1 MPRYFKKLLFF
12 TLLIVVA
19 TTGILIAR
27 AVNNRGADPV
37 LWLKF
42 DEGQGAVAY
51 DASST
56 NDATITGATWASE
69 DDCRIGK
76 CLYFDGADDYAQVL
90 DAASLDV
97 GLNDFSISA
106 WVKANQAGDIV
117 TKGTIGNFKL
127 NFSGSNKFWATV
139 TEEEAGINQPSGVA
153 TDGTYLYIAD
163 TNNNRIVK
171 RLASNFTYVTEIGS
185 LGTGNDQFSYPYG
198 IATDGTYI
206 YVVDTG
212 NTRIVKRLASDLS
225 YVAQIGSSGSGDD
238 QFSVPN
244 GIATDGTY
252 IYIADTFNNRIVKR
266 LASDLSYVSKI
277 GSFGSGND
285 QFNSPNGIA
294 TDGTYIYIAD
304 TSNYRIVKRLAT
316 DALTYVSKIGSNGSG
331 DDQFNLS
338 ASIAVYGAYIYVA
351 DTSNNRI
358 VKRMASDALTYVSKI
373 GSSGSGNDQFY
384 SPYGI
389 ATDGTYIYV
398 ADTSNNRIVKRL
410 ASDLSYVSQ
419 IGSSGSGNDQ
429 FKQPYGIVVYG
440 TNIYV
445 ADSGNHRIVKRL
457 ASDLSYVAK
466 IGSAGSGN
474 DQFSNPAGIAT
485 DGTNVYV
492 ADTGNNRIVKRL
504 ASNLSYVSQIGS
516 LGTGNDQFNAPNGIA
531 TDGTYVYV
539 ADSGNHR
546 IVKRLASDLSYV
558 DEIGKN
564 VSSLYSTRTLSK
576 NTWYYV
582 VLNGSHGASSFT
594 LATYI
599 NGVLDSSVETA
610 GRVLDNSSNLRIGG
624 GTTAYFKGL
633 IDDVRVFN
641 YARSV
646 NQIKADYVAKS
657 SERGSPIR
665 SVSVGESRDAGEG
678 LVGYW
683 KMDESSWASGT
694 AAIIDS
700 SGNANTG
707 TAYAGVDTTGT
718 AKFGLAGSFDGTNDY
733 GEITS
738 AAGSTLD
745 ITGNATV
752 SAWVYPTM
760 LSSDANSKRI
770 LEKAA
775 DGLSFTYIASTAR
788 IGFGDTNGYMY
799 ATKDIRSGWHHVA
812 AVKSG
817 TTTTGIKIYVD
828 GVDQGT
834 LTQSGTWNGWTT
846 SANPFRI
853 GARNTILASTYWQGI
868 IDDVKIYNTARD
880 ANQIRRDYESGP
892 PPVAHWKMDEKTGD
906 TAYDTA
912 GTNNGDLA
920 GACPGA
926 ATCPIWT
933 QGKYGSALKFDGVN
947 DYVSVAN
954 SLSNVRTVDFWVN
967 NGNANDGLLELIN
980 NDTYISIASS
990 AISAT
995 NFSSASTY
1003 VDGVAGVTAI
1013 SSGWHHV
1020 AVTTATGITASS
1032 IVIGEANSDF
1042 SAGSIDDVRVYNY
1055 ARTPKQILEDMSA
1068 RGGSAFGG
1076 NAGGAVGY
1084 WDFNEAQGLTAYDR
1098 SSNDND
1104 LTLSTASWTTAGK
1117 YGAAFAG
1124 VTNRRLT
1131 KTDDPDFDF
1140 AAADDFSISTWFKRD
1155 TVSNAEYLIYKQ
1167 NGFEGY
1173 TIYMDASGDIIFGI
1187 GDVNSTAFPE
1197 ESIGNIAKDYDNNAW
1212 HHAVGVKTS
1221 NSRIDLYVDGVLI
1234 ASDTSLTTDA
1244 SLENAGKLIIAD
1256 SDEADGTDEFL
1267 GTIDEVKIY
1276 RAALSPADI
1285 KLEYNHGASLRLGSI
1300 GTESDGITPSN
1311 SAASAYCVPGDTTAC
1326 AAPVG
1331 HWKMD
1336 DRTGQYANDISGN
1349 GNTGTWAGGGTATWM
1364 SAAACRNGSCLSFVN
1379 NWVQV
1384 TQNSS
1389 INMTGKSAYTIS
1401 VWAMARSDGE
1411 NNTGEIIDKG
1421 ANTYLRVDNESGDY
1435 LDLEGKIAL
1444 TIMDANLNIS
1454 SAIQKNT
1461 WNHIVMVY
1469 EDDADDEISVY
1480 INGVLKGTSI
1490 LGNGSLAS
1498 GDSNSLNIG
1507 GDSSNNF
1514 DGLIDDVRIYNY
1526 ARTPAQI
1533 AWDYNR
1539 GAPVAQWKMDEGQ
1552 DTATTCNAT
1561 TLSVYDAIGSN
1572 DGTLSLTPAGNTDP
1586 ATARAA

>member
-27 AVNNRGADPV
+27 AVSNRGSAPV
-37 LWLKF
+37 AWWKF
-42 DEGQGAVAY
+42 DEGQGAIAY
-51 DASST
+51 DASGT

-127 NFSGSNKFWATV
+127 NFTGSNKFWATA
-139 TEEEAGINQPSGVA
+139 TEEEAGMGA
-153 TDGTYLYIAD
+153 A
-163 TNNNRIVK
+163 
-171 RLASNFTYVTEIGS
+171 F
-185 LGTGNDQFSYPYG
+185 G

-206 YVVDTG
+206 YMTDYG
-212 NTRIVKRLASDLS
+212 NHRIVKRLASNLS
-225 YVAQIGSSGSGDD
+225 YVAKIGSLGSGND
-238 QFSVPN
+238 QFSNPT
-244 GIATDGTY
+244 GIATDGINVY
-252 IYIADTFNNRIVKR
+252 VVDTGNNRIVKR
-266 LASDLSYVSKI
+266 LA
-277 GSFGSGND
+277 
-285 QFNSPNGIA
+285 A
-294 TDGTYIYIAD
+294 
-304 TSNYRIVKRLAT
+304 
-316 DALTYVSKIGSNGSG
+316 DALTYVSKIGS
-331 DDQFNLS
+331 
-338 ASIAVYGAYIYVA
+338 V
-351 DTSNNRI
+351 
-358 VKRMASDALTYVSKI
+358 
-373 GSSGSGNDQFY
+373 GSGNDQFDF
-384 SPYGI
+384 PTGI
-389 ATDGTYIYV
+389 VVSGININV

-410 ASDLSYVSQ
+410 ASDLSYVAK
-419 IGSSGSGNDQ
+419 IGSAGSGNDQ
-429 FKQPYGIVVYG
+429 FSNPADIATDG
-440 TNIYV
+440 TNVYV
-445 ADSGNHRIVKRL
+445 ADSYNYRIVKRPV
-457 ASDLSYVAK
+457 SDALTYVSK

-531 TDGTYVYV
+531 VYGTNIYVADTYNHRIVKRLASDLSYVSKIGTQGSGDDQFSYPSSIATDGTYIYV
-539 ADSGNHR
+539 ADTNNYR

-770 LEKAA
+770 VEKAA
-775 DGLSFTYIASTAR
+775 DGLSFTYIARTAR

-853 GARNTILASTYWQGI
+853 GARNTILASTYWQGL
-868 IDDVKIYNTARD
+868 IDDAKIYNVARD

-892 PPVAHWKMDEKTGD
+892 GPVAHWKMAEKNRQYAND
-906 TAYDTA
+906 TS
-912 GTNNGDLA
+912 GTNTGTLGS
-920 GACPGA
+920 GATADASDPTWASC
-926 ATCPIWT
+926 
-933 QGKYGSALKFDGVN
+933 KYGSALKFDGVN
-947 DYVSVAN
+947 DDVSAAN
-954 SLSNVRTVDFWVN
+954 SLSRVKTVEFWV
-967 NGNANDGLLELIN
+967 
-980 NDTYISIASS
+980 
-990 AISAT
+990 
-995 NFSSASTY
+995 
-1003 VDGVAGVTAI
+1003 
-1013 SSGWHHV
+1013 
-1020 AVTTATGITASS
+1020 
-1032 IVIGEANSDF
+1032 
-1042 SAGSIDDVRVYNY
+1042 
-1055 ARTPKQILEDMSA
+1055 
-1068 RGGSAFGG
+1068 
-1076 NAGGAVGY
+1076 
-1084 WDFNEAQGLTAYDR
+1084 
-1098 SSNDND
+1098 
-1104 LTLSTASWTTAGK
+1104 
-1117 YGAAFAG
+1117 
-1124 VTNRRLT
+1124 
-1131 KTDDPDFDF
+1131 TD
-1140 AAADDFSISTWFKRD
+1140 K
-1155 TVSNAEYLIYKQ
+1155 
-1167 NGFEGY
+1167 
-1173 TIYMDASGDIIFGI
+1173 
-1187 GDVNSTAFPE
+1187 
-1197 ESIGNIAKDYDNNAW
+1197 
-1212 HHAVGVKTS
+1212 
-1221 NSRIDLYVDGVLI
+1221 SR
-1234 ASDTSLTTDA
+1234 
-1244 SLENAGKLIIAD
+1244 N
-1256 SDEADGTDEFL
+1256 
-1267 GTIDEVKIY
+1267 
-1276 RAALSPADI
+1276 
-1285 KLEYNHGASLRLGSI
+1285 
-1300 GTESDGITPSN
+1300 
-1311 SAASAYCVPGDTTAC
+1311 
-1326 AAPVG
+1326 
-1331 HWKMD
+1331 
-1336 DRTGQYANDISGN
+1336 Q
-1349 GNTGTWAGGGTATWM
+1349 
-1364 SAAACRNGSCLSFVN
+1364 
-1379 NWVQV
+1379 
-1384 TQNSS
+1384 
-1389 INMTGKSAYTIS
+1389 
-1401 VWAMARSDGE
+1401 
-1411 NNTGEIIDKG
+1411 
-1421 ANTYLRVDNESGDY
+1421 
-1435 LDLEGKIAL
+1435 
-1444 TIMDANLNIS
+1444 
-1454 SAIQKNT
+1454 
-1461 WNHIVMVY
+1461 
-1469 EDDADDEISVY
+1469 
-1480 INGVLKGTSI
+1480 
-1490 LGNGSLAS
+1490 
-1498 GDSNSLNIG
+1498 
-1507 GDSSNNF
+1507 
-1514 DGLIDDVRIYNY
+1514 
-1526 ARTPAQI
+1526 
-1533 AWDYNR
+1533 
-1539 GAPVAQWKMDEGQ
+1539 
-1552 DTATTCNAT
+1552 
-1561 TLSVYDAIGSN
+1561 
-1572 DGTLSLTPAGNTDP
+1572 
-1586 ATARAA
+1586 

>member
-27 AVNNRGADPV
+27 AVSNRGSAPV
-37 LWLKF
+37 AWWKF
-42 DEGQGAVAY
+42 DEGQGAIAY
-51 DASST
+51 DASGT

-127 NFSGSNKFWATV
+127 NFTGSNKFWATA
-139 TEEEAGINQPSGVA
+139 TEEEAGMGA
-153 TDGTYLYIAD
+153 A
-163 TNNNRIVK
+163 
-171 RLASNFTYVTEIGS
+171 F
-185 LGTGNDQFSYPYG
+185 G

-206 YVVDTG
+206 YMTDYG
-212 NTRIVKRLASDLS
+212 NHRIVKRLASNLS
-225 YVAQIGSSGSGDD
+225 YVAKIGSLGSGND
-238 QFSVPN
+238 QFSNPT
-244 GIATDGTY
+244 GIAADGTY
-252 IYIADTFNNRIVKR
+252 IYVLDTGNHRIVKR
-266 LASDLSYVSKI
+266 LASDLSYVSQI
-277 GSFGSGND
+277 GSLGTGND
-285 QFNSPNGIA
+285 QFDYPYGIA

-304 TSNYRIVKRLAT
+304 SNNYRIVKRLAE
-316 DALTYVSKIGSNGSG
+316 DLSYVAKIGSNGSG
-331 DDQFNLS
+331 DDQFNTPRG
-338 ASIAVYGAYIYVA
+338 IATDGTYLYIA
-351 DTSNNRI
+351 DTYNNRI
-358 VKRMASDALTYVSKI
+358 VKRLAEDLSYVAKIGSLGSGNDQFSNPAGIAIDGINVYVVDTGNNRIVKRLAADALTYVSKI
-373 GSSGSGNDQFY
+373 GSVGSGNDQFDF
-384 SPYGI
+384 PTGI
-389 ATDGTYIYV
+389 VVSGININV

-429 FKQPYGIVVYG
+429 F
-440 TNIYV
+440 
-445 ADSGNHRIVKRL
+445 
-457 ASDLSYVAK
+457 
-466 IGSAGSGN
+466 
-474 DQFSNPAGIAT
+474 SNPADIAT

-492 ADTGNNRIVKRL
+492 ADSYNYRIVKRLVSDALTYVSKIGSQGSGDDQFSYPSSIATDGTYIYVADTNNYRIVKRL
-504 ASNLSYVSQIGS
+504 ASDLSYVSQIGS

-770 LEKAA
+770 VEKAA

-853 GARNTILASTYWQGI
+853 GARNTILASTYWQGL
-868 IDDVKIYNTARD
+868 IDDVKI
-880 ANQIRRDYESGP
+880 
-892 PPVAHWKMDEKTGD
+892 
-906 TAYDTA
+906 
-912 GTNNGDLA
+912 
-920 GACPGA
+920 
-926 ATCPIWT
+926 
-933 QGKYGSALKFDGVN
+933 
-947 DYVSVAN
+947 
-954 SLSNVRTVDFWVN
+954 
-967 NGNANDGLLELIN
+967 
-980 NDTYISIASS
+980 
-990 AISAT
+990 
-995 NFSSASTY
+995 
-1003 VDGVAGVTAI
+1003 
-1013 SSGWHHV
+1013 
-1020 AVTTATGITASS
+1020 
-1032 IVIGEANSDF
+1032 
-1042 SAGSIDDVRVYNY
+1042 
-1055 ARTPKQILEDMSA
+1055 
-1068 RGGSAFGG
+1068 
-1076 NAGGAVGY
+1076 
-1084 WDFNEAQGLTAYDR
+1084 
-1098 SSNDND
+1098 
-1104 LTLSTASWTTAGK
+1104 
-1117 YGAAFAG
+1117 
-1124 VTNRRLT
+1124 
-1131 KTDDPDFDF
+1131 
-1140 AAADDFSISTWFKRD
+1140 
-1155 TVSNAEYLIYKQ
+1155 
-1167 NGFEGY
+1167 
-1173 TIYMDASGDIIFGI
+1173 
-1187 GDVNSTAFPE
+1187 
-1197 ESIGNIAKDYDNNAW
+1197 
-1212 HHAVGVKTS
+1212 
-1221 NSRIDLYVDGVLI
+1221 
-1234 ASDTSLTTDA
+1234 
-1244 SLENAGKLIIAD
+1244 
-1256 SDEADGTDEFL
+1256 
-1267 GTIDEVKIY
+1267 
-1276 RAALSPADI
+1276 
-1285 KLEYNHGASLRLGSI
+1285 
-1300 GTESDGITPSN
+1300 
-1311 SAASAYCVPGDTTAC
+1311 
-1326 AAPVG
+1326 
-1331 HWKMD
+1331 
-1336 DRTGQYANDISGN
+1336 
-1349 GNTGTWAGGGTATWM
+1349 
-1364 SAAACRNGSCLSFVN
+1364 
-1379 NWVQV
+1379 
-1384 TQNSS
+1384 
-1389 INMTGKSAYTIS
+1389 
-1401 VWAMARSDGE
+1401 
-1411 NNTGEIIDKG
+1411 
-1421 ANTYLRVDNESGDY
+1421 
-1435 LDLEGKIAL
+1435 
-1444 TIMDANLNIS
+1444 
-1454 SAIQKNT
+1454 
-1461 WNHIVMVY
+1461 
-1469 EDDADDEISVY
+1469 
-1480 INGVLKGTSI
+1480 
-1490 LGNGSLAS
+1490 
-1498 GDSNSLNIG
+1498 
-1507 GDSSNNF
+1507 
-1514 DGLIDDVRIYNY
+1514 
-1526 ARTPAQI
+1526 
-1533 AWDYNR
+1533 
-1539 GAPVAQWKMDEGQ
+1539 
-1552 DTATTCNAT
+1552 
-1561 TLSVYDAIGSN
+1561 
-1572 DGTLSLTPAGNTDP
+1572 
-1586 ATARAA
+1586 

>member
-27 AVNNRGADPV
+27 AVSNRGSAPV
-37 LWLKF
+37 AWWKF
-42 DEGQGAVAY
+42 DEGQGAIAY
-51 DASST
+51 DASGT

-127 NFSGSNKFWATV
+127 NYTGNNKFWAAV
-139 TEEEAGINQPSGVA
+139 TEDEAGINQPSGVA

-285 QFNSPNGIA
+285 QFSSPNGIA
-294 TDGTYIYIAD
+294 TDGTYVYVAD
-304 TSNYRIVKRLAT
+304 SSNHRIVKRLAT
-316 DALTYVSKIGSNGSG
+316 
-331 DDQFNLS
+331 
-338 ASIAVYGAYIYVA
+338 
-351 DTSNNRI
+351 
-358 VKRMASDALTYVSKI
+358 DALTYVSKI

-419 IGSSGSGNDQ
+419 IGTL
-429 FKQPYGIVVYG
+429 G
-440 TNIYV
+440 T
-445 ADSGNHRIVKRL
+445 
-457 ASDLSYVAK
+457 
-466 IGSAGSGN
+466 GN
-474 DQFSNPAGIAT
+474 DQFSSPSGIAT

-504 ASNLSYVSQIGS
+504 ASNLSYVSQIGSLGTGNDQFNAPNGIAVYGTNIYVADTYNYRIVKRLASDLSYVSKIGS

-770 LEKAA
+770 VEKAA

-853 GARNTILASTYWQGI
+853 GARNTILASTYWQGL
-868 IDDVKIYNTARD
+868 IDDVKIYNVARD

-892 PPVAHWKMDEKTGD
+892 GPVAHWKMDEKTGQYAND
-906 TAYDTA
+906 TS
-912 GTNNGDLA
+912 GTNTGTLGS
-920 GACPGA
+920 GATADASDPTWA
-926 ATCPIWT
+926 S
-933 QGKYGSALKFDGVN
+933 GKYGSALKFDGVN

-954 SLSNVRTVDFWVN
+954 SLSNVKTVDFWVN
-967 NGNANDGLLELIN
+967 NSNADDGLIELIN
-980 NDTYISIASS
+980 NNTYISIASN
-990 AISAT
+990 AVTAT
-995 NFSSASTY
+995 NFTVATIY
-1003 VDGVAGVTAI
+1003 LDGVAGRTAI
-1013 SSGWHHV
+1013 TSGWHHV

-1032 IVIGEANSDF
+1032 IVIGEANSDYTT
-1042 SAGSIDDVRVYNY
+1042 GSIDDVRIYNY
-1055 ARTPKQILEDMSA
+1055 ARTPKQILEDMNT
-1068 RGGSAFGG
+1068 GHPVVGSPVGSY
-1076 NAGGAVGY
+1076 VGY
-1084 WDFNEAQGLTAYDR
+1084 WKFDSAQGTTAYDQ
-1098 SSNDND
+1098 SVNDND

-1124 VTNRRLT
+1124 ASNYRLT

-1221 NSRIDLYVDGVLI
+1221 NSRIDLYVDSILI

-1300 GTESDGITPSN
+1300 GTESDGTTPSN
-1311 SAASAYCVPGDTTAC
+1311 SAGSAYCVPGDTTAC
-1326 AAPVG
+1326 SAPVLNI
-1331 HWKMD
+1331 KMD
-1336 DRTGQYANDISGN
+1336 EKSGQYANDMSGSGN
-1349 GNTGTWAGGGTATWM
+1349 NGTLGSGATPD
-1364 SAAACRNGSCLSFVN
+1364 SADPAWQDR
-1379 NWVQV
+1379 
-1384 TQNSS
+1384 
-1389 INMTGKSAYTIS
+1389 GKC
-1401 VWAMARSDGE
+1401 
-1411 NNTGEIIDKG
+1411 
-1421 ANTYLRVDNESGDY
+1421 
-1435 LDLEGKIAL
+1435 
-1444 TIMDANLNIS
+1444 
-1454 SAIQKNT
+1454 
-1461 WNHIVMVY
+1461 
-1469 EDDADDEISVY
+1469 
-1480 INGVLKGTSI
+1480 
-1490 LGNGSLAS
+1490 AS
-1498 GDSNSLNIG
+1498 GACLK
-1507 GDSSNNF
+1507 F
-1514 DGLIDDVRIYNY
+1514 DGVDDYFSI
-1526 ARTPAQI
+1526 P
-1533 AWDYNR
+1533 DF
-1539 GAPVAQWKMDEGQ
+1539 
-1552 DTATTCNAT
+1552 
-1561 TLSVYDAIGSN
+1561 
-1572 DGTLSLTPAGNTDP
+1572 SLE
-1586 ATARAA
+1586 

>member
-27 AVNNRGADPV
+27 AVSNRGSAPV
-37 LWLKF
+37 AWWKF
-42 DEGQGAVAY
+42 DEGQGAIAY
-51 DASST
+51 DASGT

-127 NFSGSNKFWATV
+127 NFTGSNKFWATA
-139 TEEEAGINQPSGVA
+139 TEEEAGMGA
-153 TDGTYLYIAD
+153 A
-163 TNNNRIVK
+163 
-171 RLASNFTYVTEIGS
+171 F
-185 LGTGNDQFSYPYG
+185 G

-206 YVVDTG
+206 YMTDYG
-212 NTRIVKRLASDLS
+212 NHRIVKRLASNLS
-225 YVAQIGSSGSGDD
+225 YVAKIGSLGSGND
-238 QFSVPN
+238 QFSNPT
-244 GIATDGTY
+244 GIAADGTH
-252 IYIADTFNNRIVKR
+252 IYVLDTGNHRIVKR
-266 LASDLSYVSKI
+266 LASDLSYVSQI
-277 GSFGSGND
+277 GSLGTGND
-285 QFNSPNGIA
+285 QFDYPYGIA

-304 TSNYRIVKRLAT
+304 SNNYRIVKRLAE
-316 DALTYVSKIGSNGSG
+316 DLSYVAKIGSNGSG
-331 DDQFNLS
+331 DDQFN
-338 ASIAVYGAYIYVA
+338 
-351 DTSNNRI
+351 TPR
-358 VKRMASDALTYVSKI
+358 
-373 GSSGSGNDQFY
+373 
-384 SPYGI
+384 GI
-389 ATDGTYIYV
+389 ATDGTYLYIADTYNNRIVKRLASNLSYVAKIGSNGSGNDQFSNPAGIVVDGINIYV
-398 ADTSNNRIVKRL
+398 AYTGNNRIVKRL

-770 LEKAA
+770 VEKAA
-775 DGLSFTYIASTAR
+775 DGLSFTYIARTAR

-853 GARNTILASTYWQGI
+853 GARNTILASTYWQGL
-868 IDDVKIYNTARD
+868 IDDVKIYNVARD

-954 SLSNVRTVDFWVN
+954 SLSNVKTVDFWVN
-967 NGNANDGLLELIN
+967 NSNADDGLIELIN
-980 NDTYISIASS
+980 NNTYISIASN
-990 AISAT
+990 AVTAT
-995 NFSSASTY
+995 NFTVATIY
-1003 VDGVAGVTAI
+1003 LDGVAGRTAI
-1013 SSGWHHV
+1013 TSGWHHV

-1032 IVIGEANSDF
+1032 IVIGEANSDYTT
-1042 SAGSIDDVRVYNY
+1042 GSIDDVRIYNY
-1055 ARTPKQILEDMSA
+1055 ARTPKQILEDMNT
-1068 RGGSAFGG
+1068 GHPVVGSPVGSY
-1076 NAGGAVGY
+1076 VGY
-1084 WDFNEAQGLTAYDR
+1084 WKFDSAQGTTAYDQ
-1098 SSNDND
+1098 SVNDND

-1124 VTNRRLT
+1124 ASNYRLT

-1221 NSRIDLYVDGVLI
+1221 NSRIDLYVDSILI

-1300 GTESDGITPSN
+1300 GTESDGTTPSN

-1326 AAPVG
+1326 SAPVLNI
-1331 HWKMD
+1331 KMD
-1336 DRTGQYANDISGN
+1336 EKSGQYANDMSGSGN
-1349 GNTGTWAGGGTATWM
+1349 NGTLGSGATPD
-1364 SAAACRNGSCLSFVN
+1364 SADPAWQDR
-1379 NWVQV
+1379 
-1384 TQNSS
+1384 
-1389 INMTGKSAYTIS
+1389 GKC
-1401 VWAMARSDGE
+1401 
-1411 NNTGEIIDKG
+1411 
-1421 ANTYLRVDNESGDY
+1421 
-1435 LDLEGKIAL
+1435 
-1444 TIMDANLNIS
+1444 
-1454 SAIQKNT
+1454 
-1461 WNHIVMVY
+1461 
-1469 EDDADDEISVY
+1469 
-1480 INGVLKGTSI
+1480 
-1490 LGNGSLAS
+1490 AS
-1498 GDSNSLNIG
+1498 GACLK
-1507 GDSSNNF
+1507 F
-1514 DGLIDDVRIYNY
+1514 DGVDDYFSI
-1526 ARTPAQI
+1526 P
-1533 AWDYNR
+1533 DF
-1539 GAPVAQWKMDEGQ
+1539 
-1552 DTATTCNAT
+1552 
-1561 TLSVYDAIGSN
+1561 
-1572 DGTLSLTPAGNTDP
+1572 SLE
-1586 ATARAA
+1586 

>member
-27 AVNNRGADPV
+27 AVSNRGSAPV
-37 LWLKF
+37 AWWKF
-42 DEGQGAVAY
+42 DEGQGAIAY
-51 DASST
+51 DASGT

-127 NFSGSNKFWATV
+127 NFTGSNKFWATA
-139 TEEEAGINQPSGVA
+139 TEEEAGMGAP
-153 TDGTYLYIAD
+153 
-163 TNNNRIVK
+163 
-171 RLASNFTYVTEIGS
+171 F
-185 LGTGNDQFSYPYG
+185 
-198 IATDGTYI
+198 
-206 YVVDTG
+206 
-212 NTRIVKRLASDLS
+212 
-225 YVAQIGSSGSGDD
+225 
-238 QFSVPN
+238 

-252 IYIADTFNNRIVKR
+252 IYIAD
-266 LASDLSYVSKI
+266 
-277 GSFGSGND
+277 
-285 QFNSPNGIA
+285 NG
-294 TDGTYIYIAD
+294 
-304 TSNYRIVKRLAT
+304 NYRIVKRLAE
-316 DALTYVSKIGSNGSG
+316 DLSYVAKIGSNGSG
-331 DDQFNLS
+331 DDQFNTPRG
-338 ASIAVYGAYIYVA
+338 IATDGTYLYMA
-351 DTSNNRI
+351 DTYNNRI
-358 VKRMASDALTYVSKI
+358 VKRLAEDLSYVAKIGSLGSGNDQFSNPAGIAIDGINVYVVDTGNNRIVKRLAADALTYVSKI
-373 GSSGSGNDQFY
+373 GSVGSGNDQFDF
-384 SPYGI
+384 PTGI
-389 ATDGTYIYV
+389 VVSGININV

-457 ASDLSYVAK
+457 ASDLSYVAKIGSAGSGNDQFSNPADIATDGTNVYVADSYNYRIVKRLVPDALTYVSK

-770 LEKAA
+770 VEKAA
-775 DGLSFTYIASTAR
+775 DGLRFTYIASTAR

-853 GARNTILASTYWQGI
+853 GARNTILASTYWQGL
-868 IDDVKIYNTARD
+868 IDDVKIYNVARD

-892 PPVAHWKMDEKTGD
+892 GPVAHWKMDEKTGQYAND
-906 TAYDTA
+906 TS
-912 GTNNGDLA
+912 GTNTGTLGS
-920 GACPGA
+920 GATADASDPTWA
-926 ATCPIWT
+926 S
-933 QGKYGSALKFDGVN
+933 GKYGSALKFDGVN

-954 SLSNVRTVDFWVN
+954 SLSNVKTVDFWVN
-967 NGNANDGLLELIN
+967 NSNADDGLIELIN
-980 NDTYISIASS
+980 NNTYISIASN
-990 AISAT
+990 AVTAT
-995 NFSSASTY
+995 NFTVATIY
-1003 VDGVAGVTAI
+1003 LDGVAGRTAI
-1013 SSGWHHV
+1013 TSGW
-1020 AVTTATGITASS
+1020 
-1032 IVIGEANSDF
+1032 
-1042 SAGSIDDVRVYNY
+1042 
-1055 ARTPKQILEDMSA
+1055 
-1068 RGGSAFGG
+1068 
-1076 NAGGAVGY
+1076 
-1084 WDFNEAQGLTAYDR
+1084 
-1098 SSNDND
+1098 
-1104 LTLSTASWTTAGK
+1104 
-1117 YGAAFAG
+1117 
-1124 VTNRRLT
+1124 
-1131 KTDDPDFDF
+1131 
-1140 AAADDFSISTWFKRD
+1140 
-1155 TVSNAEYLIYKQ
+1155 
-1167 NGFEGY
+1167 
-1173 TIYMDASGDIIFGI
+1173 
-1187 GDVNSTAFPE
+1187 
-1197 ESIGNIAKDYDNNAW
+1197 
-1212 HHAVGVKTS
+1212 
-1221 NSRIDLYVDGVLI
+1221 
-1234 ASDTSLTTDA
+1234 
-1244 SLENAGKLIIAD
+1244 
-1256 SDEADGTDEFL
+1256 
-1267 GTIDEVKIY
+1267 
-1276 RAALSPADI
+1276 
-1285 KLEYNHGASLRLGSI
+1285 
-1300 GTESDGITPSN
+1300 
-1311 SAASAYCVPGDTTAC
+1311 
-1326 AAPVG
+1326 
-1331 HWKMD
+1331 
-1336 DRTGQYANDISGN
+1336 
-1349 GNTGTWAGGGTATWM
+1349 
-1364 SAAACRNGSCLSFVN
+1364 
-1379 NWVQV
+1379 
-1384 TQNSS
+1384 
-1389 INMTGKSAYTIS
+1389 
-1401 VWAMARSDGE
+1401 
-1411 NNTGEIIDKG
+1411 
-1421 ANTYLRVDNESGDY
+1421 
-1435 LDLEGKIAL
+1435 
-1444 TIMDANLNIS
+1444 
-1454 SAIQKNT
+1454 
-1461 WNHIVMVY
+1461 
-1469 EDDADDEISVY
+1469 
-1480 INGVLKGTSI
+1480 
-1490 LGNGSLAS
+1490 
-1498 GDSNSLNIG
+1498 
-1507 GDSSNNF
+1507 
-1514 DGLIDDVRIYNY
+1514 
-1526 ARTPAQI
+1526 
-1533 AWDYNR
+1533 
-1539 GAPVAQWKMDEGQ
+1539 
-1552 DTATTCNAT
+1552 
-1561 TLSVYDAIGSN
+1561 
-1572 DGTLSLTPAGNTDP
+1572 
-1586 ATARAA
+1586 

>member
-27 AVNNRGADPV
+27 AVSNRGSAPV
-37 LWLKF
+37 AWWKF
-42 DEGQGAVAY
+42 DEGQGAIAY
-51 DASST
+51 DASGT

-127 NFSGSNKFWATV
+127 NYTGNNKFWAAV
-139 TEEEAGINQPSGVA
+139 TEDEAGINQPSGVA

-277 GSFGSGND
+277 VSFGSGND
-285 QFNSPNGIA
+285 QFSSPNGIA
-294 TDGTYIYIAD
+294 TDGTYVYVAD
-304 TSNYRIVKRLAT
+304 SSNHRIVKRLAT
-316 DALTYVSKIGSNGSG
+316 
-331 DDQFNLS
+331 
-338 ASIAVYGAYIYVA
+338 
-351 DTSNNRI
+351 
-358 VKRMASDALTYVSKI
+358 DALTYVSKI

-419 IGSSGSGNDQ
+419 IGTL
-429 FKQPYGIVVYG
+429 G
-440 TNIYV
+440 T
-445 ADSGNHRIVKRL
+445 
-457 ASDLSYVAK
+457 
-466 IGSAGSGN
+466 GN
-474 DQFSNPAGIAT
+474 DQFSSPSGIAT

-504 ASNLSYVSQIGS
+504 ASNLSYVSKIGTQGS
-516 LGTGNDQFNAPNGIA
+516 GNDQFNNPSGIAVLGAYIYVADSYNYRIVKRLSANALTYVSKIGSNGSGDDQFNQPAGIA
-531 TDGTYVYV
+531 TDGTYIYV
-539 ADSGNHR
+539 ADQINQRIVKRLAADALTYVSQIGSYGTGNDQFLFPYSITTDGTYIYVADTRNNRLVKRLASDLSYVSQIGTLGTSNDQFSYPRGIAFWDGSYIYVADTNNHR
-546 IVKRLASDLSYV
+546 IVKRLATDLSYV

-564 VSSLYSTRTLSK
+564 VSSSYSTRSLAK

-582 VLNGSHGASSFT
+582 VLTGSHAAPSLT
-594 LATYI
+594 LSIYI

-610 GRVLDNSSNLRIGG
+610 DRYMDNSSNLKIGG
-624 GTTAYFKGL
+624 NTSYFKGL

-641 YARSV
+641 YARSTA
-646 NQIKADYVAKS
+646 QIKADYVAKS
-657 SERGSPIR
+657 SERGAISR

-678 LVGYW
+678 LVAYW

-707 TAYAGVDTTGT
+707 TAYAGVNTTGT

-738 AAGSTLD
+738 VAGSTLD

-770 LEKAA
+770 VEKAA

-954 SLSNVRTVDFWVN
+954 SLSNVKTVDFWVN
-967 NGNANDGLLELIN
+967 NSNADDGLIELIN
-980 NDTYISIASS
+980 NNTYISIASN
-990 AISAT
+990 AVSAT

-1055 ARTPKQILEDMSA
+1055 ARTPKQILEDLSA

-1076 NAGGAVGY
+1076 NAGGAVGD

-1221 NSRIDLYVDGVLI
+1221 NSRIDLYVDSILI

-1300 GTESDGITPSN
+1300 GTESDGTTPSN

-1326 AAPVG
+1326 SAPVLNI
-1331 HWKMD
+1331 KMD
-1336 DRTGQYANDISGN
+1336 EKSGQYANDMSGSGN
-1349 GNTGTWAGGGTATWM
+1349 NGTLGSGATPD
-1364 SAAACRNGSCLSFVN
+1364 SADPAWQDR
-1379 NWVQV
+1379 
-1384 TQNSS
+1384 
-1389 INMTGKSAYTIS
+1389 GKC
-1401 VWAMARSDGE
+1401 
-1411 NNTGEIIDKG
+1411 
-1421 ANTYLRVDNESGDY
+1421 
-1435 LDLEGKIAL
+1435 
-1444 TIMDANLNIS
+1444 
-1454 SAIQKNT
+1454 
-1461 WNHIVMVY
+1461 
-1469 EDDADDEISVY
+1469 
-1480 INGVLKGTSI
+1480 
-1490 LGNGSLAS
+1490 AS
-1498 GDSNSLNIG
+1498 GACLK
-1507 GDSSNNF
+1507 F
-1514 DGLIDDVRIYNY
+1514 DGVDDYFSI
-1526 ARTPAQI
+1526 P
-1533 AWDYNR
+1533 DF
-1539 GAPVAQWKMDEGQ
+1539 
-1552 DTATTCNAT
+1552 
-1561 TLSVYDAIGSN
+1561 
-1572 DGTLSLTPAGNTDP
+1572 SLE
-1586 ATARAA
+1586 

>member
-27 AVNNRGADPV
+27 AVSNRGSAPV
-37 LWLKF
+37 AWWKF
-42 DEGQGAVAY
+42 DEGQGAIAY
-51 DASST
+51 DASGT

-106 WVKANQAGDIV
+106 WVKANQAGDII

-127 NFSGSNKFWATV
+127 NFGGNDKFWAAV
-139 TEEEAGINQPSGVA
+139 TEDEAGINQPSGV
-153 TDGTYLYIAD
+153 
-163 TNNNRIVK
+163 
-171 RLASNFTYVTEIGS
+171 
-185 LGTGNDQFSYPYG
+185 
-198 IATDGTYI
+198 ATDGTYI

-285 QFNSPNGIA
+285 QFSSPNGIA
-294 TDGTYIYIAD
+294 TDGTYVYVAD
-304 TSNYRIVKRLAT
+304 SSNHRIVKRLAT
-316 DALTYVSKIGSNGSG
+316 
-331 DDQFNLS
+331 
-338 ASIAVYGAYIYVA
+338 
-351 DTSNNRI
+351 
-358 VKRMASDALTYVSKI
+358 DALTYVSKI

-419 IGSSGSGNDQ
+419 IGTL
-429 FKQPYGIVVYG
+429 G
-440 TNIYV
+440 T
-445 ADSGNHRIVKRL
+445 
-457 ASDLSYVAK
+457 
-466 IGSAGSGN
+466 GN
-474 DQFSNPAGIAT
+474 DQFSSPSGIAT

-504 ASNLSYVSQIGS
+504 ASNLSYVSQIGSLGTGNDQFNAPNGIAVYGTNIYVADTYNYRIVKRLASDLSYVSKIGS

-770 LEKAA
+770 VEKAA
-775 DGLSFTYIASTAR
+775 DGLSFTYIARTAR

-967 NGNANDGLLELIN
+967 NGNANDGL
-980 NDTYISIASS
+980 
-990 AISAT
+990 
-995 NFSSASTY
+995 
-1003 VDGVAGVTAI
+1003 
-1013 SSGWHHV
+1013 
-1020 AVTTATGITASS
+1020 
-1032 IVIGEANSDF
+1032 
-1042 SAGSIDDVRVYNY
+1042 
-1055 ARTPKQILEDMSA
+1055 
-1068 RGGSAFGG
+1068 
-1076 NAGGAVGY
+1076 
-1084 WDFNEAQGLTAYDR
+1084 
-1098 SSNDND
+1098 
-1104 LTLSTASWTTAGK
+1104 
-1117 YGAAFAG
+1117 
-1124 VTNRRLT
+1124 
-1131 KTDDPDFDF
+1131 
-1140 AAADDFSISTWFKRD
+1140 
-1155 TVSNAEYLIYKQ
+1155 
-1167 NGFEGY
+1167 
-1173 TIYMDASGDIIFGI
+1173 
-1187 GDVNSTAFPE
+1187 
-1197 ESIGNIAKDYDNNAW
+1197 
-1212 HHAVGVKTS
+1212 
-1221 NSRIDLYVDGVLI
+1221 
-1234 ASDTSLTTDA
+1234 
-1244 SLENAGKLIIAD
+1244 
-1256 SDEADGTDEFL
+1256 
-1267 GTIDEVKIY
+1267 
-1276 RAALSPADI
+1276 
-1285 KLEYNHGASLRLGSI
+1285 
-1300 GTESDGITPSN
+1300 
-1311 SAASAYCVPGDTTAC
+1311 
-1326 AAPVG
+1326 
-1331 HWKMD
+1331 
-1336 DRTGQYANDISGN
+1336 
-1349 GNTGTWAGGGTATWM
+1349 
-1364 SAAACRNGSCLSFVN
+1364 
-1379 NWVQV
+1379 
-1384 TQNSS
+1384 
-1389 INMTGKSAYTIS
+1389 
-1401 VWAMARSDGE
+1401 
-1411 NNTGEIIDKG
+1411 
-1421 ANTYLRVDNESGDY
+1421 
-1435 LDLEGKIAL
+1435 
-1444 TIMDANLNIS
+1444 
-1454 SAIQKNT
+1454 
-1461 WNHIVMVY
+1461 
-1469 EDDADDEISVY
+1469 
-1480 INGVLKGTSI
+1480 
-1490 LGNGSLAS
+1490 
-1498 GDSNSLNIG
+1498 
-1507 GDSSNNF
+1507 
-1514 DGLIDDVRIYNY
+1514 
-1526 ARTPAQI
+1526 
-1533 AWDYNR
+1533 
-1539 GAPVAQWKMDEGQ
+1539 
-1552 DTATTCNAT
+1552 
-1561 TLSVYDAIGSN
+1561 
-1572 DGTLSLTPAGNTDP
+1572 
-1586 ATARAA
+1586 

>member
-27 AVNNRGADPV
+27 AVSNRGSAPV
-37 LWLKF
+37 AWWKF
-42 DEGQGAVAY
+42 DEGQGAIAY
-51 DASST
+51 DASGT

-127 NFSGSNKFWATV
+127 NYTGNNKFWAAV
-139 TEEEAGINQPSGVA
+139 TEDEAGINQPSGVA

-285 QFNSPNGIA
+285 QFSSPNGIATDGTYVYVADSSNHRIVKRLATDALTYVSKIGSSGSGNDQFNYPNGVA

-419 IGSSGSGNDQ
+419 IGTL
-429 FKQPYGIVVYG
+429 G
-440 TNIYV
+440 T
-445 ADSGNHRIVKRL
+445 
-457 ASDLSYVAK
+457 
-466 IGSAGSGN
+466 GN
-474 DQFSNPAGIAT
+474 DQFSSPSGIAT

-504 ASNLSYVSQIGS
+504 ASNLSYVSKIGTQGS
-516 LGTGNDQFNAPNGIA
+516 GNDQFNNPSGIAVLGAYIYVADSYNYRIVKRLSANALTYVSKIGSNGSGDDQFNQPAGIA
-531 TDGTYVYV
+531 TDGTYIYV
-539 ADSGNHR
+539 ADQINQRIVKRLAADALTYVSQIGSYGTGNDQFLFPYSITTDGTYIYVADTRNNRLVKRLASDLSYVSQIGTLGTSNDQFSYPRGIAFWDGSYIYVADTNNHR
-546 IVKRLASDLSYV
+546 IVKRLATDLSYV

-564 VSSLYSTRTLSK
+564 VSSSYSTRSLAK

-582 VLNGSHGASSFT
+582 VLTGSHAAPSLT
-594 LATYI
+594 LSIYI

-610 GRVLDNSSNLRIGG
+610 DRYMDNSSNLKIGG
-624 GTTAYFKGL
+624 NTSYFKGL

-641 YARSV
+641 YARSTA
-646 NQIKADYVAKS
+646 QIKADYVAKS
-657 SERGSPIR
+657 SERGAISR

-678 LVGYW
+678 LVAYW

-707 TAYAGVDTTGT
+707 TAYAGVNTTGT

-738 AAGSTLD
+738 VAGSTLD

-770 LEKAA
+770 VEKAA

-1187 GDVNSTAFPE
+1187 GDVNSASFPE
-1197 ESIGNIAKDYDNNAW
+1197 ESIGNIARDYDNNAW

-1276 RAALSPADI
+1276 RVALSPADI

-1300 GTESDGITPSN
+1300 GTESDGTTPSN
-1311 SAASAYCVPGDTTAC
+1311 SAGSAYCVPGDTTAC
-1326 AAPVG
+1326 SAPVLNI
-1331 HWKMD
+1331 KMD
-1336 DRTGQYANDISGN
+1336 EKSGQYANDMSGSGN
-1349 GNTGTWAGGGTATWM
+1349 NGTLGSGATPD
-1364 SAAACRNGSCLSFVN
+1364 SADPAWQDR
-1379 NWVQV
+1379 
-1384 TQNSS
+1384 
-1389 INMTGKSAYTIS
+1389 GKC
-1401 VWAMARSDGE
+1401 
-1411 NNTGEIIDKG
+1411 
-1421 ANTYLRVDNESGDY
+1421 
-1435 LDLEGKIAL
+1435 
-1444 TIMDANLNIS
+1444 
-1454 SAIQKNT
+1454 
-1461 WNHIVMVY
+1461 
-1469 EDDADDEISVY
+1469 
-1480 INGVLKGTSI
+1480 
-1490 LGNGSLAS
+1490 AS
-1498 GDSNSLNIG
+1498 GACLK
-1507 GDSSNNF
+1507 F
-1514 DGLIDDVRIYNY
+1514 DGVDDYFSI
-1526 ARTPAQI
+1526 P
-1533 AWDYNR
+1533 DF
-1539 GAPVAQWKMDEGQ
+1539 
-1552 DTATTCNAT
+1552 
-1561 TLSVYDAIGSN
+1561 
-1572 DGTLSLTPAGNTDP
+1572 SLE
-1586 ATARAA
+1586 

>member
-27 AVNNRGADPV
+27 AVSNRGSAPV
-37 LWLKF
+37 AWWKF
-42 DEGQGAVAY
+42 DEGQGAIAY
-51 DASST
+51 DASGT

-127 NFSGSNKFWATV
+127 NFTGSNKFWATA
-139 TEEEAGINQPSGVA
+139 TEEEAGMGA
-153 TDGTYLYIAD
+153 A
-163 TNNNRIVK
+163 
-171 RLASNFTYVTEIGS
+171 F
-185 LGTGNDQFSYPYG
+185 G

-206 YVVDTG
+206 YMTDYG
-212 NTRIVKRLASDLS
+212 NHRIVKRLASNLS
-225 YVAQIGSSGSGDD
+225 YVAKIGSLGSGND
-238 QFSVPN
+238 QFSNPT
-244 GIATDGTY
+244 GIAADGTY
-252 IYIADTFNNRIVKR
+252 IYVLDTGNHRIVKR
-266 LASDLSYVSKI
+266 LASDLSYVSQI
-277 GSFGSGND
+277 GSLGTGND
-285 QFNSPNGIA
+285 QFDYPYGIA

-304 TSNYRIVKRLAT
+304 SNNYRIVKRLAE
-316 DALTYVSKIGSNGSG
+316 DLSYVAKIGSNGSG
-331 DDQFNLS
+331 DDQFNTPRGIATDGTYLYIADTYNNRIAKRLPEDLS
-338 ASIAVYGAYIYVA
+338 YVA
-351 DTSNNRI
+351 KIGSLGSGNDQFSNPAGIAIDGINVYVVDTGNNRI
-358 VKRMASDALTYVSKI
+358 VKRLAADALTYVSKI
-373 GSSGSGNDQFY
+373 GSVGSGNDQFDF
-384 SPYGI
+384 PTGI
-389 ATDGTYIYV
+389 VVSGININV

-474 DQFSNPAGIAT
+474 DQFSNPADIATDGTNVYVADSYNYRIVKRLVSDALTYVSKIGSAGSGNDQFSNPAGIAT

-504 ASNLSYVSQIGS
+504 ASNLSYVSKIGTQGS
-516 LGTGNDQFNAPNGIA
+516 GNDQFNNPSGIAVLGAYIYVADSYNYRIVKRLSANALTYVSKIGSNGSGDDQFNQPAGIA
-531 TDGTYVYV
+531 TDGTYIYV
-539 ADSGNHR
+539 ADQINQRIVKRLAADALTYVSQIGSYGTGNDQFLFPYSITTDGTYIYVADTRNNRLVKRLASDLSYVSQIGTLGTSNDQFSYPRGIAFWDGSYIYVADTNNHR
-546 IVKRLASDLSYV
+546 IVKRLATDLSYV

-564 VSSLYSTRTLSK
+564 VSSSYSTRSLAK

-582 VLNGSHGASSFT
+582 VLTGSHAAPSLT
-594 LATYI
+594 LSIYI

-610 GRVLDNSSNLRIGG
+610 DRYMDNSSNLKIGG
-624 GTTAYFKGL
+624 NTSYFKGL

-641 YARSV
+641 YARSTA
-646 NQIKADYVAKS
+646 QIKEDYVAKS
-657 SERGSPIR
+657 SERGAISR

-678 LVGYW
+678 LVAYW

-707 TAYAGVDTTGT
+707 TAYAGVNTTGT

-738 AAGSTLD
+738 VAGSTLD

-770 LEKAA
+770 VEKAA

-980 NDTYISIASS
+980 NATYISIASS

-1055 ARTPKQILEDMSA
+1055 ARTPKQILEDLSA

-1187 GDVNSTAFPE
+1187 GDVNSASFPE
-1197 ESIGNIAKDYDNNAW
+1197 ESIGNIARDYDNNAW

-1276 RAALSPADI
+1276 RVALSPADI

-1300 GTESDGITPSN
+1300 GTESDGTTPSN
-1311 SAASAYCVPGDTTAC
+1311 SAGSAYCVPGDTTAC
-1326 AAPVG
+1326 SAPVLNI
-1331 HWKMD
+1331 KMD
-1336 DRTGQYANDISGN
+1336 EKSGQYANDMSGSGN
-1349 GNTGTWAGGGTATWM
+1349 NGTLGSGATPD
-1364 SAAACRNGSCLSFVN
+1364 SADPAWQDR
-1379 NWVQV
+1379 
-1384 TQNSS
+1384 
-1389 INMTGKSAYTIS
+1389 GKC
-1401 VWAMARSDGE
+1401 
-1411 NNTGEIIDKG
+1411 
-1421 ANTYLRVDNESGDY
+1421 
-1435 LDLEGKIAL
+1435 
-1444 TIMDANLNIS
+1444 
-1454 SAIQKNT
+1454 
-1461 WNHIVMVY
+1461 
-1469 EDDADDEISVY
+1469 
-1480 INGVLKGTSI
+1480 
-1490 LGNGSLAS
+1490 AS
-1498 GDSNSLNIG
+1498 GACLK
-1507 GDSSNNF
+1507 F
-1514 DGLIDDVRIYNY
+1514 DGVDDYFSI
-1526 ARTPAQI
+1526 P
-1533 AWDYNR
+1533 DF
-1539 GAPVAQWKMDEGQ
+1539 
-1552 DTATTCNAT
+1552 
-1561 TLSVYDAIGSN
+1561 
-1572 DGTLSLTPAGNTDP
+1572 SLE
-1586 ATARAA
+1586 

>member
-127 NFSGSNKFWATV
+127 NFTGSNKFWATA
-139 TEEEAGINQPSGVA
+139 TEEEAGMGA
-153 TDGTYLYIAD
+153 A
-163 TNNNRIVK
+163 
-171 RLASNFTYVTEIGS
+171 F
-185 LGTGNDQFSYPYG
+185 G

-206 YVVDTG
+206 YMTDYG
-212 NTRIVKRLASDLS
+212 NHRIVKRLASNLS
-225 YVAQIGSSGSGDD
+225 YVAKIGSLGSGND
-238 QFSVPN
+238 QFSNPT
-244 GIATDGTY
+244 GIAADGTY
-252 IYIADTFNNRIVKR
+252 IYVLDTGNHRIVKR
-266 LASDLSYVSKI
+266 LASDLSYVSQI
-277 GSFGSGND
+277 GSLGTGND
-285 QFNSPNGIA
+285 QFDYPYGIA

-304 TSNYRIVKRLAT
+304 SNNYRIVKRLAE
-316 DALTYVSKIGSNGSG
+316 DLSYVAKIGSNGSG
-331 DDQFNLS
+331 DDQFN
-338 ASIAVYGAYIYVA
+338 
-351 DTSNNRI
+351 TPR
-358 VKRMASDALTYVSKI
+358 
-373 GSSGSGNDQFY
+373 
-384 SPYGI
+384 GI
-389 ATDGTYIYV
+389 ATDGTYLYIADTYNNRIVKRLAEDLSYVAKIGSVGSGNDQFDFPTGIVVSGININV

-429 FKQPYGIVVYG
+429 FSNPADIATDG
-440 TNIYV
+440 TNVYV
-445 ADSGNHRIVKRL
+445 ADSYNYRIVKRL
-457 ASDLSYVAK
+457 VSDALTYVSK

-531 TDGTYVYV
+531 VLGAYIYVADSYNYRIVKRLSANALTYVSKIGSNGSGDDQFNQPAGIATDGTYIYV
-539 ADSGNHR
+539 ADQINQRIVKRLAADALTYVSQIGSYGTGNDQFLFPYSITTDGTYIYVADTRNNRLVKRLASDLSYVSQIGTLGTSNDQFSYPRGIAFWDGSYIYVADTNNHR
-546 IVKRLASDLSYV
+546 IVKRLATDLSYV

-564 VSSLYSTRTLSK
+564 VSSSYSTRSLAK

-582 VLNGSHGASSFT
+582 VLTGSHAAPSLT
-594 LATYI
+594 LSIYI

-610 GRVLDNSSNLRIGG
+610 DRYMDNSSNLKIGG
-624 GTTAYFKGL
+624 NTSYFKGL

-641 YARSV
+641 YARSTA
-646 NQIKADYVAKS
+646 QIKEDYVAKS
-657 SERGSPIR
+657 SERGAISR

-678 LVGYW
+678 LVAYW

-707 TAYAGVDTTGT
+707 TAYAGVNTTGT

-738 AAGSTLD
+738 VAGSTLD

-770 LEKAA
+770 VEKAA

-980 NDTYISIASS
+980 NATYISIASS

-1187 GDVNSTAFPE
+1187 GDVNSASFPE
-1197 ESIGNIAKDYDNNAW
+1197 ESIGNIARDYDNNAW

-1276 RAALSPADI
+1276 RVALSPADI

-1300 GTESDGITPSN
+1300 GTESDGTTPSN
-1311 SAASAYCVPGDTTAC
+1311 SAGSAYCVPGDTTAC
-1326 AAPVG
+1326 SAPVLNI
-1331 HWKMD
+1331 KMD
-1336 DRTGQYANDISGN
+1336 EKSGQYANDMSGSGN
-1349 GNTGTWAGGGTATWM
+1349 NGTLGSGATPD
-1364 SAAACRNGSCLSFVN
+1364 SADPAWQDR
-1379 NWVQV
+1379 
-1384 TQNSS
+1384 
-1389 INMTGKSAYTIS
+1389 GKC
-1401 VWAMARSDGE
+1401 
-1411 NNTGEIIDKG
+1411 
-1421 ANTYLRVDNESGDY
+1421 
-1435 LDLEGKIAL
+1435 
-1444 TIMDANLNIS
+1444 
-1454 SAIQKNT
+1454 
-1461 WNHIVMVY
+1461 
-1469 EDDADDEISVY
+1469 
-1480 INGVLKGTSI
+1480 
-1490 LGNGSLAS
+1490 AS
-1498 GDSNSLNIG
+1498 GACLK
-1507 GDSSNNF
+1507 F
-1514 DGLIDDVRIYNY
+1514 DGVDDYFSI
-1526 ARTPAQI
+1526 P
-1533 AWDYNR
+1533 DF
-1539 GAPVAQWKMDEGQ
+1539 
-1552 DTATTCNAT
+1552 
-1561 TLSVYDAIGSN
+1561 
-1572 DGTLSLTPAGNTDP
+1572 SLE
-1586 ATARAA
+1586 

>member
-27 AVNNRGADPV
+27 AVSNRGSAPV
-37 LWLKF
+37 AWWKF
-42 DEGQGAVAY
+42 DEGQGAIAY
-51 DASST
+51 DASGT

-127 NFSGSNKFWATV
+127 NFTGSNKFWATA
-139 TEEEAGINQPSGVA
+139 TEEEAGMGA
-153 TDGTYLYIAD
+153 
-163 TNNNRIVK
+163 
-171 RLASNFTYVTEIGS
+171 AS
-185 LGTGNDQFSYPYG
+185 
-198 IATDGTYI
+198 
-206 YVVDTG
+206 
-212 NTRIVKRLASDLS
+212 
-225 YVAQIGSSGSGDD
+225 
-238 QFSVPN
+238 

-252 IYIADTFNNRIVKR
+252 IYITDYGNHRIVKR
-266 LASDLSYVSKI
+266 LASDLSYVSQI
-277 GSFGSGND
+277 GSLGTGND
-285 QFNSPNGIA
+285 QFDYPYGIA

-304 TSNYRIVKRLAT
+304 SNNYRIVKRLAE
-316 DALTYVSKIGSNGSG
+316 DLSYVAKIGSNGSG
-331 DDQFNLS
+331 DDQFNTPRGIATDGTYLYIADTYNNRIAKRLPEDLS
-338 ASIAVYGAYIYVA
+338 YVA
-351 DTSNNRI
+351 KIGSLGSGNDQFSNPAGIAIDGINVYVVDTGNNRI
-358 VKRMASDALTYVSKI
+358 VKRLAADALTYVSKI
-373 GSSGSGNDQFY
+373 GSVGSGNDQFDF
-384 SPYGI
+384 PTGI
-389 ATDGTYIYV
+389 VVSGININV

-457 ASDLSYVAK
+457 ASDSSYVAKIGSAGSGNDQFSNPADIATDGTNVYVADSYNYRIVKRLVSDALTYVSK

-531 TDGTYVYV
+531 VYGTNIYVADTYNHRIVKRLASDLSYVSKIGTQGSGDDQFSYPSSIATDGTYIYV
-539 ADSGNHR
+539 ADTNNYR

-770 LEKAA
+770 VEKAA

-812 AVKSG
+812 AA
-817 TTTTGIKIYVD
+817 
-828 GVDQGT
+828 
-834 LTQSGTWNGWTT
+834 QSGTWNGWTT

-853 GARNTILASTYWQGI
+853 GARNTILASTYWQGL
-868 IDDVKIYNTARD
+868 IDDVKIYNVARD

-892 PPVAHWKMDEKTGD
+892 GPVAHWKMDEKTGQYAND
-906 TAYDTA
+906 TS
-912 GTNNGDLA
+912 GTNTGTLGS
-920 GACPGA
+920 GATADASDPTWA
-926 ATCPIWT
+926 S
-933 QGKYGSALKFDGVN
+933 GKYGSALKFDGVN

-954 SLSNVRTVDFWVN
+954 SLSNVKTVDFWVN
-967 NGNANDGLLELIN
+967 NSNADDGLIELIN
-980 NDTYISIASS
+980 NNTYISIASN
-990 AISAT
+990 AVTAT
-995 NFSSASTY
+995 NFTVATIY
-1003 VDGVAGVTAI
+1003 LDGVAGRTAI
-1013 SSGWHHV
+1013 TSGWHHV

-1032 IVIGEANSDF
+1032 IVIGEANRDYTT
-1042 SAGSIDDVRVYNY
+1042 GSIDDVRIYNY
-1055 ARTPKQILEDMSA
+1055 ARTPKQILEDMNT
-1068 RGGSAFGG
+1068 GHPVVGSPVGSY
-1076 NAGGAVGY
+1076 VGY
-1084 WDFNEAQGLTAYDR
+1084 WKFDSAQGTTAYDQ
-1098 SSNDND
+1098 SVNDND

-1124 VTNRRLT
+1124 ASNYRLT

-1221 NSRIDLYVDGVLI
+1221 NSRIDLYVDSILI

-1311 SAASAYCVPGDTTAC
+1311 SAGSAYCVPGDTTAC
-1326 AAPVG
+1326 SAPVLNI
-1331 HWKMD
+1331 KMD
-1336 DRTGQYANDISGN
+1336 EKSGQYANDMSGSGN
-1349 GNTGTWAGGGTATWM
+1349 NGTLGSGATPD
-1364 SAAACRNGSCLSFVN
+1364 SADPAWQDR
-1379 NWVQV
+1379 
-1384 TQNSS
+1384 
-1389 INMTGKSAYTIS
+1389 GKC
-1401 VWAMARSDGE
+1401 
-1411 NNTGEIIDKG
+1411 
-1421 ANTYLRVDNESGDY
+1421 
-1435 LDLEGKIAL
+1435 
-1444 TIMDANLNIS
+1444 
-1454 SAIQKNT
+1454 
-1461 WNHIVMVY
+1461 
-1469 EDDADDEISVY
+1469 
-1480 INGVLKGTSI
+1480 
-1490 LGNGSLAS
+1490 AS
-1498 GDSNSLNIG
+1498 GACLK
-1507 GDSSNNF
+1507 F
-1514 DGLIDDVRIYNY
+1514 DGVDDYFSI
-1526 ARTPAQI
+1526 P
-1533 AWDYNR
+1533 DF
-1539 GAPVAQWKMDEGQ
+1539 
-1552 DTATTCNAT
+1552 
-1561 TLSVYDAIGSN
+1561 
-1572 DGTLSLTPAGNTDP
+1572 SLE
-1586 ATARAA
+1586 